1 MKSKFF
7 KKPDPDLDDEKETQD
22 DAEVSS
28 GGPSIAAAKKSKML
42 IILASTI
49 LITVVIYFLF
59 FKTDQLPKDK
69 LEEIATSTAPTRD
82 SSVARSDTGKSLYEI
97 EKKEEEPKQ
106 DIDLLE
112 KPKTPDVPKLPELKA
127 DAAALSAAD
136 LIEKPK
142 TPEAAPADIAAAAE
156 NPLISAQQL
165 PQIPVQ
171 PAVPG
176 QPNQPV
182 QTGAQKAAEEL
193 KISDPKYA
201 PIIVVSGGA
210 GPALSVGYD
219 KNIIA
224 LNDNAI
230 SKLDKSKVNV
240 KTTFVE
246 NRTNVVAQGK
256 LLMAVLETAI
266 NTEVPGSVRAIVSRD
281 VYGEAGGEVLISRGS
296 RLFGTYSSQITRG
309 QGRVQITWTR
319 LIRPDG
325 VDLAISSVASDQFG
339 RSGIP
344 GDVDNKYGA
353 TVANSLLTS
362 ILAVSGVALA
372 ESLIGG
378 NRSNTTTTNPQQ
390 GTTTTTGNAS
400 TQAVYNVSKT
410 ITDTVGRI
418 VAENVDVTPAIRVPQ
433 GTRITVIVNADMNIP
448 SLHK

>member
-7 KKPDPDLDDEKETQD
+7 KKPDPDLDDEKETQED
-22 DAEVSS
+22 VEVSS
-28 GGPSIAAAKKSKML
+28 GGPSIASAKKSKML
-42 IILASTI
+42 IILASAI
-49 LITVVIYFLF
+49 LITVVVYFLF
-59 FKTDQLPKDK
+59 FKTDELPKDK

-82 SSVARSDTGKSLYEI
+82 SSVAQSDTGKSLYEI
-97 EKKEEEPKQ
+97 EKKEESPKQ
-106 DIDLLE
+106 DVDLLE

-127 DAAALSAAD
+127 EDGALSAAD

-142 TPEAAPADIAAAAE
+142 VPEAGAEIASE
-156 NPLISAQQL
+156 NPLIASQQL
-165 PQIPVQ
+165 PQIAVQ
-171 PAVPG
+171 PGLPG
-176 QPNQPV
+176 QPTAAV

-210 GPALSVGYD
+210 GPTQSVGYD
-219 KNIIA
+219 KNIVS
-224 LNDNAI
+224 LNDDGIA
-230 SKLDKSKVNV
+230 KLDKSKVNV
-240 KTTFVE
+240 KTTFVD

-256 LLMAVLETAI
+256 LLTAVLETAI

-281 VYGEAGGEVLISRGS
+281 VYGEAGNEVLISRGS
-296 RLFGTYSSQITRG
+296 RLFGTYSSSITRG
-309 QGRVQITWTR
+309 QGRVQITWSR

-339 RSGIP
+339 RAGIE

-372 ESLIGG
+372 ESLIGNNG
-378 NRSNTTTTNPQQ
+378 SNTTTTNPQQ

-418 VAENVDVTPAIRVPQ
+418 VSQNVDIAPAIRVPQ
-433 GTRITVIVNADMNIP
+433 GTRVTVIVNADMNIP
-448 SLHK
+448 SLRKK